1 MKTEAKIQAIIF
13 FASLFLACT
22 FCLAQPPA
30 QPAQK
35 KNPGASPPV
44 KEEELQG
51 EAQVLKLGTT
61 QIVLNVTV
69 TNAGGRFISGLTSKD
84 FRVFEDKMKQE
95 IVSFTTEETP
105 FAAAIL
111 LDTSGSM
118 TPKMSLARAACAR
131 FAAGIREGDT
141 VAIYGFGG
149 TKVKLMQD
157 FTEVR
162 DVDPLVWDTD
172 ADGNTPLYDAII
184 QACEALSKREEK
196 RRAILLISDGADTS
210 SRASFDQAL
219 RIASTANVTIY
230 SVDMS
235 DAALG
240 QGVARDNGAQII
252 KDFAVKTGGQF
263 FQTPGGGKLRDAF
276 EQTVDELR
284 HQYTIVYEPTNEKE
298 DGKWRTVELT
308 LRKPAFTARTRP
320 GYYAHKTSAKAK
332 SD

>member
-118 TPKMSLARAACAR
+118 TPKMSLAGGMRTFCR
-131 FAAGIREGDT
+131 WHSGRRYRCDLWVRWNESKTHAGFYRS
-141 VAIYGFGG
+141 
-149 TKVKLMQD
+149 
-157 FTEVR
+157 
-162 DVDPLVWDTD
+162 P
-172 ADGNTPLYDAII
+172 
-184 QACEALSKREEK
+184 
-196 RRAILLISDGADTS
+196 
-210 SRASFDQAL
+210 
-219 RIASTANVTIY
+219 
-230 SVDMS
+230 
-235 DAALG
+235 
-240 QGVARDNGAQII
+240 
-252 KDFAVKTGGQF
+252 
-263 FQTPGGGKLRDAF
+263 
-276 EQTVDELR
+276 
-284 HQYTIVYEPTNEKE
+284 
-298 DGKWRTVELT
+298 
-308 LRKPAFTARTRP
+308 
-320 GYYAHKTSAKAK
+320 
-332 SD
+332 